1 MCYNRPFSV
10 FNVEKKEMNI
20 LDVSHLSKS
29 YGMKQ
34 VLQDL
39 TLTVGESEK
48 VGFVGRNGCGKTTLF
63 RIIAGVEPADGGVL
77 SYKRG
82 SSIGYLS
89 QDPILTED
97 WTVAQEVE
105 SALTEIRKR
114 RDRYQAIADAQQS
127 AAPAEMEKLLKEQQ
141 AVGEW
146 LDHHQGWQIDHQIDE
161 VLLRLGI
168 ANRDEKV
175 QMLSGGMRKRVALA
189 KLVLQSPD
197 LLLLD
202 EPTNHLDAATTAWLE
217 AFLIGY
223 PGAVMLIT
231 HDRYFLDRVSQRIF
245 EIESGMVYSY
255 VGGYLDYLEGKSER
269 LLHDSREQGRL
280 ITLLRRE
287 SEWMRRG
294 PKARSTKSKA
304 RIDRFYAMQGE
315 RKDHVEQEIGLHLE
329 TDQRLGR
336 TILELE
342 ALGKSFEGR
351 VLIRD
356 LSLKLKAGDRIGMIG
371 PNGAGKTTLLRMI
384 LGEEPPTTGQIIR
397 GKNTRFGYFDQK
409 RECLDPNI
417 KVEEAL
423 GEGYWVTVNGERRHK
438 TSYLGDFLF
447 EHHDQKR
454 VIRTLSGGE
463 RARLILAKMMLESA
477 NLLILDEPTNDL
489 DIPTLQLFDD
499 ALVGYNGCVLMV
511 THDRFFLDKV
521 ATGILSFEGE
531 GRVRYTEGNY
541 ETYLTRLKN
550 EEALKA
556 KGEGEKALSPDDLK
570 NGAATRSPDGL
581 ENSAA
586 TKPVSKPVPDGRKG
600 LSFKEKKE
608 LEGIEREIEKLE
620 ARKGELEIFFADP
633 TAHAKKPTAVTD
645 WANELSEIEKRLEEK
660 IARWEALESKQVG

>member
-1 MCYNRPFSV
+1 
-10 FNVEKKEMNI
+10 MNI
-20 LDVSHLSKS
+20 LDLSHLSKS
-29 YGMKQ
+29 YGMRE
-34 VLQDL
+34 VLKDV

-63 RIIAGVEPADGGVL
+63 RIIAGVEPADGGEVA
-77 SYKRG
+77 YKRG
-82 SSIGYLS
+82 ISIGYLL
-89 QDPILTED
+89 QDPVLTED
-97 WTVAQEVE
+97 RTVAEEVQT
-105 SALTEIRKR
+105 ALVEIRKKR
-114 RDRYQAIADAQQS
+114 ERYQAIADALRS
-127 AAPAEMEKLLKEQQ
+127 AASAEMEKLLGEQQ
-141 AVGEW
+141 SVGEW
-146 LDHHQGWQIDHQIDE
+146 LNHHQGWQIDHRIDE

-168 ANRDEKV
+168 LDRNEKV
-175 QMLSGGMRKRVALA
+175 LMLSGGMRKRVALA

-217 AFLIGY
+217 EFLIGY

-245 EIESGMVYSY
+245 EIESGGVYSY
-255 VGGYLDYLEGKSER
+255 LGGYIDYLEGRAER

-287 SEWMRRG
+287 TEWMRRG
-294 PKARSTKSKA
+294 AKARSTKSKA
-304 RIDRFYAMQGE
+304 RIDRFYAMQDE
-315 RKDHVEQEIGLHLE
+315 RKDHVERDIGLRLE
-329 TDQRLGR
+329 TDQRLGH
-336 TILELE
+336 TILELDE
-342 ALGKSFEGR
+342 IGKSFEGR

-356 LSLKLKAGDRIGMIG
+356 LSLKLKAGDRIGIIG

-384 LGEEPPTTGQIIR
+384 LGEDEPTAGRIVR
-397 GKNTRFGYFDQK
+397 GKNTKTAYFDQK
-409 RECLDPNI
+409 REILDPNL
-417 KVEEAL
+417 KVEEVL
-423 GEGYWVTVNGERRHK
+423 GEGDWVTVGGERRHK
-438 TSYLGDFLF
+438 TGYLGDFLF

-454 VIRTLSGGE
+454 FIRTLSGGE

-550 EEALKA
+550 EEALA
-556 KGEGEKALSPDDLK
+556 EKGEVRRVSSTEPPSKS
-570 NGAATRSPDGL
+570 SV
-581 ENSAA
+581 SAE
-586 TKPVSKPVPDGRKG
+586 RKG

-620 ARKGELEIFFADP
+620 ERKRELEVFFANP
-633 TAHAKKPTAVTD
+633 SAYAKESETVTG
-645 WANELSEIEKRLEEK
+645 WARELSEIEKGLEEK
-660 IARWEALESKQVG
+660 IARWETLETKRAG